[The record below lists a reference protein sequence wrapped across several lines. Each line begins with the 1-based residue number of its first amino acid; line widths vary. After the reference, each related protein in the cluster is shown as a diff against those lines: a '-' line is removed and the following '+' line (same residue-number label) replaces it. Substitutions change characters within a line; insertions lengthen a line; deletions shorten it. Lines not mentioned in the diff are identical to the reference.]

1 MFSYKYIFSNTIKII
16 QLNSNK
22 KMNFQG
28 GSSVKKPKIQLS
40 QIIVFI
46 ILGGIAV
53 ISCLLHSNKPFD
65 IENVSIFSDEKFY
78 LTSYYLS
85 SPYVFMILLIL
96 IFNFWNAHQS
106 LIFLIGYEACVYFSS
121 FFQLLFKKKLLFI
134 EENKNVSSNIWK
146 NAKSFSSP
154 ANESVFSTYVFL
166 ALTFISLSKRALK
179 KKIAIKVLCYIL
191 TIIIIVFIN
200 VTLLFQK
207 VYYLFDIIFGVSLGG
222 MIFTFFFGLTRQK
235 FENSTQLQY
244 FIKLNIFYFV
254 LGNIIPFAVFLF
266 LFLFRMNDTDIK
278 YENNINK
285 DFEYVSLTKETFTR
299 GLVFI
304 SNFIAIVAVKFEYL
318 ITFNKSEDNFSV
330 YNFNITVETGA
341 DIETLYSSLNKTGG
355 KRWNDTNLFKYLAR
369 VAICIIVFIILH
381 LPTYF
386 FFNNESYYYT
396 LVLVINQ
403 TVVPILLV
411 VFLFFG
417 SKPLFRLIKLSN

>member
-1 MFSYKYIFSNTIKII
+1 
-16 QLNSNK
+16 
-22 KMNFQG
+22 
-28 GSSVKKPKIQLS
+28 
-40 QIIVFI
+40 
-46 ILGGIAV
+46 
-53 ISCLLHSNKPFD
+53 
-65 IENVSIFSDEKFY
+65 
-78 LTSYYLS
+78 
-85 SPYVFMILLIL
+85 
-96 IFNFWNAHQS
+96 
-106 LIFLIGYEACVYFSS
+106 
-121 FFQLLFKKKLLFI
+121 
-134 EENKNVSSNIWK
+134 
-146 NAKSFSSP
+146 
-154 ANESVFSTYVFL
+154 
-166 ALTFISLSKRALK
+166 
-179 KKIAIKVLCYIL
+179 
-191 TIIIIVFIN
+191 
-200 VTLLFQK
+200 
-207 VYYLFDIIFGVSLGG
+207 
-222 MIFTFFFGLTRQK
+222 
-235 FENSTQLQY
+235 
-244 FIKLNIFYFV
+244 
-254 LGNIIPFAVFLF
+254 
-266 LFLFRMNDTDIK
+266 MNDTDIK
-278 YENNINK
+278 YENKINK

-386 FFNNESYYYT
+386 FFNNESYYT

>member
-1 MFSYKYIFSNTIKII
+1 
-16 QLNSNK
+16 
-22 KMNFQG
+22 MNFQG
-28 GSSVKKPKIQLS
+28 GSSVKKPKLQLP

-53 ISCLLHSNKPFD
+53 ISCMLHSMKLPFD
-65 IENVSIFSDEKFY
+65 IESVSIFSDEKFY

-85 SPYVFMILLIL
+85 SPYAFMIIFIL

-121 FFQLLFKKKLLFI
+121 FFQLLFKRKLVFI
-134 EENKNVSSNIWK
+134 EKNTEVSLNIWK

-166 ALTFISLSKRALK
+166 ALIFISISKKALR
-179 KKIAIKVLCYIL
+179 KKIAVKVLCYIL
-191 TIIIIVFIN
+191 SIIIIIFIN

-207 VYYLFDIIFGVSLGG
+207 VYNLFDIIFGVSLGA
-222 MIFTFFFGLTRQK
+222 MIFTFFFCITRQK
-235 FENSTQLQY
+235 FENATQLQY

-254 LGNIIPFAVFLF
+254 LGNIIPFAAFLF

-278 YENNINK
+278 YENDNNK
-285 DFEYVSLTKETFTR
+285 NFAYVSLTKETFTR
-299 GLVFI
+299 GLVYI
-304 SNFIAIVAVKFEYL
+304 SNFIAIIAVKFEYL
-318 ITFNKSEDNFSV
+318 ITFNKSDDNFNI
-330 YNFNITVETGA
+330 YNFNVSIETGA
-341 DIETLYSSLNKTGG
+341 DIDTLYTSLNKTGG
-355 KRWNDTNLFKYLAR
+355 KRWNDTSLFKYLAR
-369 VAICIIVFIILH
+369 VVICLIIFIILH

-386 FFNNESYYYT
+386 FSNNDKYYT

-403 TVVPILLV
+403 TLAPILLV